1 MGPVLL
7 LSNYATFLVVNTFA
21 PSIRLSSKTQLKIGA
36 LLYLGNYLLQIFTG
50 LLPVESAF
58 GIMMSIVGA
67 MMGGFGASM
76 IWVCYGGYMEA
87 LIKQNNEE

>member
-1 MGPVLL
+1 
-7 LSNYATFLVVNTFA
+7 
-21 PSIRLSSKTQLKIGA
+21 
-36 LLYLGNYLLQIFTG
+36 
-50 LLPVESAF
+50 
-58 GIMMSIVGA
+58 MSIVGA